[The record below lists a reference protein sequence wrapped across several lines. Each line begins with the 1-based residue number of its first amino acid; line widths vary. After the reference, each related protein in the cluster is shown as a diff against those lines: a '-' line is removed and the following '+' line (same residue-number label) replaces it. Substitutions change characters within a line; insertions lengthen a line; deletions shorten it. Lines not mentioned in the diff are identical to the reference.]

1 MPGVKKEQLEKAAKE
16 ALPPLTEITKQD
28 LLRDDA
34 VFFIGLMAAKSL
46 MTFGQITLVMGAS
59 ETVCVANPTQ
69 VYLDAGAILDDEDL
83 TELPPYKWVRPIL
96 ASGRPQYVAWRD
108 GELWEIE
115 FEDDLQE
122 QEDPGGSNHP

>member
-1 MPGVKKEQLEKAAKE
+1 MPGVKKEQIEEAVKK
-16 ALPPLTEITKQD
+16 ALPPLTEISKQD

-34 VFFIGLMAAKSL
+34 VYFIGLMAAKSL

-69 VYLDAGAILDDEDL
+69 VYLDAGAIIDDEGL
-83 TELPPYKWVRPIL
+83 SEVPPFKWVRPIL
-96 ASGRPQYVAWRD
+96 SSGRPQYVAWRD

-115 FEDDLQE
+115 FEDDFPE
-122 QEDPGGSNHP
+122 QQNSGSGDHS